1 MNSAG
6 TNYGRQVAPAEIRFE
21 RLLPG
26 PIETVWHF
34 LVDSEK
40 RGQWLASGPME
51 LKVGGTVE
59 LRFRHRDL
67 SPHQAPPP
75 AHYREMDEK
84 GHVAQERILR
94 IEPPRLLSI
103 SWADSDVTF
112 ELFPVDDKV
121 RLVLTHRRLSDR
133 ASMVQTSGG
142 WHTHLDILV
151 ERAHSR
157 TPPAFWT
164 VFGNIES
171 EYETLYPK
179 RDDL

>member
-1 MNSAG
+1 MTG
-6 TNYGRQVAPAEIRFE
+6 TGKNYGRLVAPAEVRFE

-26 PIETVWHF
+26 PIETVWQF
-34 LVDSEK
+34 LVDSQK

-51 LKVGGTVE
+51 LRVGGAVE
-59 LRFRHRDL
+59 LNFRHRDL

-75 AHYREMDEK
+75 QRYREMDSK
-84 GHVAQERILR
+84 GHVARERVLR

-103 SWADSDVTF
+103 SWGDSDVTF
-112 ELFPVDDKV
+112 ELNPEGDKV

-133 ASMVQTSGG
+133 AAMIQTSGG

-151 ERAHSR
+151 DRAHGR

-164 VFGNIES
+164 AFADIES

-179 RDDL
+179 A